1 MRLLISKKIVVYF
14 LMFCFL
20 VSINNIS
27 FMNVSF
33 QKISEVE
40 INGLNPDERKKI
52 EDIIYD
58 INLKGLFF
66 WLASRFSIICK

>member
-1 MRLLISKKIVVYF
+1 
-14 LMFCFL
+14 MFFFL

-33 QKISEVE
+33 PKISEVE

-52 EDIIYD
+52 E
-58 INLKGLFF
+58 
-66 WLASRFSIICK
+66 SIINDANFKNIFQIDKQYLKKKIDSINIIENF